1 MDRDRS
7 FESDKIIEN
16 IEEENLEEN
25 KTNEEYFEALIYY
38 LQTQEEEIYHLLE
51 QEASKSKEN
60 FVLFDFLN
68 KVKNYNEN
76 IKIYGDYGKLHG
88 DYINNI
94 KELKKLLNRDDMS
107 LEEFVEY
114 MERIV
119 PESTINKGVL
129 IVDDGSLQMICKKN
143 RKLNVGQKATFLSD
157 YFKYS
162 IELKDPYHIILSTPL
177 LKLMNFTLVL
187 EDCYLIFD
195 LKEATQEEFIYE
207 LELPYLAINEYE
219 YKLIAKDEKLSNM

>member
-38 LQTQEEEIYHLLE
+38 LQNQEEDMYQLLE
-51 QEASKSKEN
+51 KEASKSKEN

-68 KVKNYNEN
+68 KVKSYNEN
-76 IKIYGDYGKLHG
+76 VEIYGDYKQIY
-88 DYINNI
+88 DNYMNNI
-94 KELKKLLNRDDMS
+94 KELKQLLNRDDMS

-114 MERIV
+114 MERII
-119 PESTINKGVL
+119 PESTINKGLL
-129 IVDDGSLQMICKKN
+129 IVDDGSLQVTCKKN
-143 RKLNVGQKATFLSD
+143 RKLNVGQKMTFLSD

-162 IELKDPYHIILSTPL
+162 IEIKDPYHITLSTPL
-177 LKLMNFTLVL
+177 LKLMNFTLIL
-187 EDCYLIFD
+187 EDCYLKFD

-207 LELPYLAINEYE
+207 VELPYLAVNEYK
-219 YKLIAKDEKLSNM
+219 YQLVAKDEKLSNM